1 MGEIQAIG
9 PHRLVYGDSLD
20 WHTRQEA
27 LHSLPAPSALVLDP
41 PLFAVYDDFR
51 ALFKCEHVLEV
62 PRDIERND
70 AKITLRQFIV
80 DFLHTRTGVSAVVVD
95 PTAGHGT
102 TVMACH
108 MLDLVCVAI
117 EFNKAHY
124 DEMVK
129 RVREFIG

>member
-1 MGEIQAIG
+1 MAEIQTIG

-20 WHTRQEA
+20 WHARQAA
-27 LHSLPAPSALVLDP
+27 LHSLAAPTALVLDP
-41 PLFAVYDDFR
+41 PLFAVHEDFR

-62 PRDIERND
+62 PRDIERSD
-70 AKITLRQFIV
+70 GKMTLRQFIV
-80 DFLHTRTGVSAVVVD
+80 DFLRPVTTGGAVVVD
-95 PTAGHGT
+95 PTAGFGT

-117 EFNKAHY
+117 EYKRDHY